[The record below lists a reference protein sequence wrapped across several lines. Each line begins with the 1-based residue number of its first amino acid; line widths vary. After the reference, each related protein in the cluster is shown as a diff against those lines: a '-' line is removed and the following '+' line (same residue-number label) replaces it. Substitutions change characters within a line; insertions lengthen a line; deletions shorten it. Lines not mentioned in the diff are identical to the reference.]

1 MSEAPSRP
9 TTSPMAALGAI
20 MSGALILQIAAATV
34 STLVPLQMAVANQ
47 PPLLIGIVASA
58 YSVGFLFGCFWI
70 PTLIRRIGHIR
81 GFAVFSALQATMT
94 IGFALLPQEWW
105 GLARLGMGFAQAGH
119 SITIESWIS
128 GQAKAGN
135 RGRIFGFYQIVNRL
149 ALVGSQIGVGYAA
162 LQAHDIFLI
171 GSIAFSLALIPV
183 SLTRARGPD
192 SPPLVSLRLAT
203 VWAQAPAAV
212 VACVYVGVMSGVLSN
227 VAPAYGILVGLDRR
241 AAILLTAATQLGALL
256 AQWPLGLLADRMD
269 NRRIL
274 LGGATVATLA
284 TIALGALIYSGS
296 GSGSRIQL
304 YLLFGL
310 IGAGSIPLYAV
321 AVTHA
326 FARLGQDQAVGL
338 SAGLLFL
345 WGVGSTIGPLAA
357 TAPMQL
363 FGPQALLASLGL
375 LSAGVAAYL
384 ALRLVRKAPPTPEK
398 EPSNIPPRLPD
409 IAPDRQ

>member
-1 MSEAPSRP
+1 V
-9 TTSPMAALGAI
+9 AALGAI
-20 MSGALILQIAAATV
+20 MTGALVLQIAASIV
-34 STLVPLQMAVANQ
+34 STLVPLQMAVESQ

-94 IGFALLPQEWW
+94 IGFVLLPQEWW
-105 GLARLGMGFAQAGH
+105 GPARLGMGLAQAGH
-119 SITIESWIS
+119 SIIIESWIS

-149 ALVGSQIGVGYAA
+149 ALVGSQIGVGYTA
-162 LQAHDIFLI
+162 LQAPDIFLI

-192 SPPLVSLRLAT
+192 APPLVSLRLAT

-227 VAPAYGILVGLDRR
+227 VAPAYGILIGLDRR
-241 AAILLTAATQLGALL
+241 GAILLTAATQLGALL

-274 LGGATVATLA
+274 LGGAAATTLATLA
-284 TIALGALIYSGS
+284 LTALIHTG
-296 GSGSRIQL
+296 GGSRISL
-304 YLLFGL
+304 YLLFLL

-357 TAPMQL
+357 TAPMQI
-363 FGPQALLASLGL
+363 FGPQGLLASVGL
-375 LSAGVAAYL
+375 LSAGVASYL
-384 ALRLVRKAPPTPEK
+384 AVRLMRKPPPAPEK

>member
-1 MSEAPSRP
+1 MSEVPSRP

-20 MSGALILQIAAATV
+20 MTGALILQIAAATV

-47 PPLLIGIVASA
+47 PPLLIGLVASA

-192 SPPLVSLRLAT
+192 SPPLVSLRLTT
-203 VWAQAPAAV
+203 VWTQAPAAV

-227 VAPAYGILVGLDRR
+227 VAPAYGILIGLDRR

-274 LGGATVATLA
+274 LGGAVATTLA
-284 TIALGALIYSGS
+284 TIALGILIYG
-296 GSGSRIQL
+296 GSGSRLSL

-321 AVTHA
+321 AVTHT

-363 FGPQALLASLGL
+363 FGPQGLLASVGL

-384 ALRLVRKAPPTPEK
+384 AMRLMRKAPPTPEK